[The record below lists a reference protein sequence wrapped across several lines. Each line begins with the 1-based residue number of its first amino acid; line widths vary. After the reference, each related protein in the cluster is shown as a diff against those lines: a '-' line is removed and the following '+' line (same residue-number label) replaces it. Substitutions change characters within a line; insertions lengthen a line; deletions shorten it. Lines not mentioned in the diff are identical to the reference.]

1 MRESNSH
8 CLNCRYLWRW
18 IPAFAGVTMFFFQTA
33 FAQPVVVS
41 SGPDSVGVTIY
52 RAPNRDKDEALDL
65 GNLRGFALISETRT
79 VDLPPGPVTIRFEGV
94 ASGIVPQSALIFGAD
109 IREKNRD
116 AALLSERSLLDGFTG
131 QTVTLRRTDPA
142 TGKRSEE
149 SAVIRSSATGVVVQT
164 SRGIEPIYC
173 SGLDNDL
180 IFPGVPAGLSAKPT
194 LSTLTKDQP
203 GGRRTITLVYLSQR
217 FDWQA
222 NYVGELAA
230 DGASLNLFAWL
241 TMASNDDTSF
251 ADATA
256 AAVAGKVNR
265 EDDGSGSSD
274 EEEREFKRRYE
285 CWPTREAMMAALV
298 APAPVAEPAP
308 MMMRMAA
315 PAMSADEASIV
326 VTGARL
332 AQREDLGDLK
342 LYRIPMPV
350 TVAARAQKQVAF
362 LIKPK
367 VKGTLI
373 YRAQYESGDGDDLDT
388 VKQLFRIKNIK
399 ANGLGEALPAG
410 QVALFQQAAGTR
422 MLLGETSLTD
432 KAVDEEVELVFGEAS
447 NVTSDQRTVTR
458 GKNWTEERI
467 TVRNA
472 NAAPV
477 RFEAEFPAASTD
489 KNFSKFSG
497 RMVPRPGKLVWTVT
511 VPANSTV
518 TLNWRETEKN

>member
-1 MRESNSH
+1 MR
-8 CLNCRYLWRW
+8 LLILLWMLAW
-18 IPAFAGVTMFFFQTA
+18 AQVAV
-33 FAQPVVVS
+33 AQPVVVS

-52 RAPNRDKDEALDL
+52 RNPNRSVDGALEL

-94 ASGIVPQSALIFGAD
+94 ASGIVPQSALIFGTD

-142 TGKRSEE
+142 TGMRREE
-149 SAVIRSSATGVVVQT
+149 SAVIRSGPNGVVVQT

-173 SGLDNDL
+173 SGLANDL
-180 IFPGVPAGLSAKPT
+180 LFPGVPVGLSAKPT

-203 GGRRTITLVYLSQR
+203 GGRRTITLVYLSQQ

-222 NYVGELAA
+222 NYVGELAT

-251 ADATA
+251 PDATA

-265 EDDGSGSSD
+265 ENNGDGGST
-274 EEEREFKRRYE
+274 EYVPPFNRRYE
-285 CWPTREAMMAALV
+285 CWPTREAMLEAIAEPM
-298 APAPVAEPAP
+298 APAPPPV
-308 MMMRMAA
+308 MMEMASPVSALSRM
-315 PAMSADEASIV
+315 DIV
-326 VTGARL
+326 VTA
-332 AQREDLGDLK
+332 AKVAVREDLGDLK

-367 VKGTLI
+367 VKGALL
-373 YRAQYESGDGDDLDT
+373 YRARYAYGLDT
-388 VKQLFRIKNIK
+388 VEQLFRVKNTK

-410 QVALFQQAAGTR
+410 KVALFQQASQAR
-422 MLLGETSLTD
+422 MLLGEASLAD
-432 KAVDEEVELVFGEAS
+432 KAVDEDVDLVFGSGS
-447 NVTSDQRTVTR
+447 NVTTEFVDGTSK
-458 GKNWTEERI
+458 GKNWQSKRLTI
-467 TVRNA
+467 SNA
-472 NAAPV
+472 NPSTV
-477 RFEAEFPAASTD
+477 RFEAEFPAADAGT
-489 KNFSKFSG
+489 NFGQFSG
-497 RMVPRPGKLVWTVT
+497 KMLAKPGKLVWAVT
-511 VPANSTV
+511 VPANGTV
-518 TLNWRETEKN
+518 TLNWRETEK

>member
-1 MRESNSH
+1 MRW
-8 CLNCRYLWRW
+8 LLLLWMLAW
-18 IPAFAGVTMFFFQTA
+18 TPVAA
-33 FAQPVVVS
+33 AQPVVVS
-41 SGPDSVGVTIY
+41 PGPDSVGVTIY
-52 RAPNRDKDEALDL
+52 RAPNRDKDEVLDL
-65 GNLRGFALISETRT
+65 ANLRGFALISETRT

-265 EDDGSGSSD
+265 NDNGEGWNDAYTAPVD
-274 EEEREFKRRYE
+274 RRYE
-285 CWPTREAMMAALV
+285 CWPSREAMLQS
-298 APAPVAEPAP
+298 VAEPAP
-308 MMMRMAA
+308 PPPAPVMMDMASPVMAMRTQN
-315 PAMSADEASIV
+315 IV
-326 VTGARL
+326 VTAAKI

-367 VKGTLI
+367 VKGTLL
-373 YRAQYESGDGDDLDT
+373 YRAQYDSDDGDDLDT

-410 QVALFQQAAGTR
+410 QVALFQQAAGMR

-472 NAAPV
+472 NAVPV

-497 RMVPRPGKLVWTVT
+497 RMIPKPGKLVWAVT
-511 VPANSTV
+511 VPANGLA
-518 TLNWRETEKN
+518 TLDWRETEK

>member
-1 MRESNSH
+1 MRW
-8 CLNCRYLWRW
+8 LILLWMLAW
-18 IPAFAGVTMFFFQTA
+18 AQVAV
-33 FAQPVVVS
+33 AQPVVVS

-52 RAPNRDKDEALDL
+52 RDPNRSVDGALEL

-79 VDLPPGPVTIRFEGV
+79 VDLPAGPVTIRFEGV

-142 TGKRSEE
+142 TGIRREE
-149 SAVIRSSATGVVVQT
+149 SAVVRSGPNGVVVQT

-173 SGLDNDL
+173 SGLANDL
-180 IFPGVPAGLSAKPT
+180 LFPGVPAGLSAKPT

-251 ADATA
+251 VDATA
-256 AAVAGKVNR
+256 TAVAGKVNR
-265 EDDGSGSSD
+265 EDDGAGNSD
-274 EEEREFKRRYE
+274 DYMPPFDRRYE
-285 CWPTREAMMAALV
+285 CWPTREAMAQAV
-298 APAPVAEPAP
+298 AEPVPSPAPV
-308 MMMRMAA
+308 MMDMAA
-315 PAMSADEASIV
+315 PVMAMRSENIV
-326 VTGARL
+326 VTASKI

-362 LIKPK
+362 LIKPT
-367 VKGTLI
+367 VKGTLL
-373 YRAQYESGDGDDLDT
+373 YRARYAYGLDT
-388 VKQLFRIKNIK
+388 VEQLFRVKNTK

-410 QVALFQQAAGTR
+410 KVALFQQASQTR
-422 MLLGETSLTD
+422 MLLGEASLAD
-432 KAVDEEVELVFGEAS
+432 KAVDEDVDLVFGSGS
-447 NVTSDQRTVTR
+447 NVTTEFVDGTSK
-458 GKNWTEERI
+458 GKNWQSKRLTI
-467 TVRNA
+467 SNA
-472 NAAPV
+472 NPSPV
-477 RFEAEFPAASTD
+477 RFEAEFPAADAGTTFGQF
-489 KNFSKFSG
+489 NG
-497 RMVPRPGKLVWTVT
+497 RMAPKPGKLVWAVT
-511 VPANSTV
+511 VPANGTV
-518 TLNWRETEKN
+518 TLNWRETEK

>member
-1 MRESNSH
+1 VRRLILFCM
-8 CLNCRYLWRW
+8 LAW
-18 IPAFAGVTMFFFQTA
+18 AQVAA
-33 FAQPVVVS
+33 AQPVIVS

-52 RAPNRDKDEALDL
+52 RDPNRAVDGALEL
-65 GNLRGFALISETRT
+65 GSLRGFALISETRT

-149 SAVIRSSATGVVVQT
+149 SAIIRSGPNGVVVQT
-164 SRGIEPIYC
+164 ARGIEPIYC
-173 SGLDNDL
+173 SGLSNDL
-180 IFPGVPAGLSAKPT
+180 LFPGVPVGLSAKPT

-222 NYVGELAA
+222 NYVGELAV

-241 TMASNDDTSF
+241 TMTSNDDTSF
-251 ADATA
+251 ANATA

-265 EDDGSGSSD
+265 NDNGEGWADAYTAPVD
-274 EEEREFKRRYE
+274 RRYE
-285 CWPTREAMMAALV
+285 CWPSREAMLQAVAEPM
-298 APAPVAEPAP
+298 APAPPPV
-308 MMMRMAA
+308 MMEMAA
-315 PAMSADEASIV
+315 PVAALSRMDMV
-326 VTGARL
+326 VTASKI

-362 LIKPK
+362 LVKPK
-367 VKGTLI
+367 VKGTLL
-373 YRAQYESGDGDDLDT
+373 YRARYAHGLDT
-388 VKQLFRIKNIK
+388 VEQLFRVKNTK

-410 QVALFQQAAGTR
+410 KVALFQQTAQMR
-422 MLLGETSLTD
+422 MLLGEASLAD
-432 KAVDEEVELVFGEAS
+432 KAVDEEVDLVFGSGS
-447 NVTSDQRTVTR
+447 NVTTEFVDGATK
-458 GKNWTEERI
+458 GKNWQSKRLV
-467 TVRNA
+467 VRNA
-472 NAAPV
+472 NQSPV
-477 RFEAEFPAASTD
+477 RFEAEFPAADSGTT
-489 KNFSKFSG
+489 FGQFSG
-497 RMVPRPGKLVWTVT
+497 KMVAKPGKLVWIVT
-511 VPANSTV
+511 VPANGTM
-518 TLNWRETEKN
+518 TLNWRETEK

>member
-1 MRESNSH
+1 VRR
-8 CLNCRYLWRW
+8 LFLLWMLAW
-18 IPAFAGVTMFFFQTA
+18 AQVAA
-33 FAQPVVVS
+33 AQPVVVS

-52 RAPNRDKDEALDL
+52 RDPNRSIEGALEL

-180 IFPGVPAGLSAKPT
+180 LFPGVPAGLSAKPT

-265 EDDGSGSSD
+265 EDDGSGNSD
-274 EEEREFKRRYE
+274 EYTPPFDRRYE
-285 CWPTREAMMAALV
+285 CWPSREAMLEA
-298 APAPVAEPAP
+298 VAEPAP
-308 MMMRMAA
+308 PPPVMMDMAA
-315 PAMSADEASIV
+315 PVAAMRAENIV
-326 VTGARL
+326 VTASKI

-362 LIKPK
+362 LVKPK
-367 VKGTLI
+367 VKGTLL
-373 YRAQYESGDGDDLDT
+373 YRARYAYGLDT
-388 VKQLFRIKNIK
+388 VEQLFRVKNTK

-410 QVALFQQAAGTR
+410 KFALFQEAAQMR
-422 MLLGETSLTD
+422 MLLGEASLAD
-432 KAVDEEVELVFGEAS
+432 KAVDEDVDLVFGSGS
-447 NVTSDQRTVTR
+447 NVTTEFVDGTAK
-458 GKNWTEERI
+458 GKNWQSKRLK
-467 TVRNA
+467 VSNA
-472 NAAPV
+472 NPSPI
-477 RFEAEFPAASTD
+477 RFEAEFPAADTGT
-489 KNFSKFSG
+489 NFGSFNGKMISK
-497 RMVPRPGKLVWTVT
+497 PGKLVWVVT

-518 TLNWRETEKN
+518 TLNWRETEK

>member
-1 MRESNSH
+1 VRR
-8 CLNCRYLWRW
+8 LIILLTLAW
-18 IPAFAGVTMFFFQTA
+18 AQVAA
-33 FAQPVVVS
+33 AQPVIVS

-52 RAPNRDKDEALDL
+52 RDPNRSVDGALEL
-65 GNLRGFALISETRT
+65 GSLRGFALISETRT

-131 QTVTLRRTDPA
+131 QTVTLRRTNPA

-149 SAVIRSSATGVVVQT
+149 SAVIRSGPNGVVVQT
-164 SRGIEPIYC
+164 ARGIESIYC

-180 IFPGVPAGLSAKPT
+180 LFPGVPTGLSAKPT

-265 EDDGSGSSD
+265 EDNGAGNSD
-274 EEEREFKRRYE
+274 EYLPPFDRRYE
-285 CWPTREAMMAALV
+285 CWPTREAMLQAIAEPM
-298 APAPVAEPAP
+298 APAPPPV
-308 MMMRMAA
+308 MMEMAA
-315 PAMSADEASIV
+315 PMAARSAMDIV
-326 VTGARL
+326 VTGAAKL

-362 LIKPK
+362 LVKPK
-367 VKGTLI
+367 VKGTLL
-373 YRAQYESGDGDDLDT
+373 YRARYAYGLDT
-388 VKQLFRIKNIK
+388 VEQLFRVKNTK

-410 QVALFQQAAGTR
+410 KVALFQQAAQTR
-422 MLLGETSLTD
+422 MLLGEASLAD
-432 KAVDEEVELVFGEAS
+432 KAVDEDVDLVFGSGS
-447 NVTSDQRTVTR
+447 NVTTEFVDGATK
-458 GKNWTEERI
+458 GKNWQSKRLV
-467 TVRNA
+467 VRNA
-472 NAAPV
+472 NPSPI
-477 RFEAEFPAASTD
+477 RFEAEFPAADTGTS
-489 KNFSKFSG
+489 FGQFSG
-497 RMVPRPGKLVWTVT
+497 KMVAKPGKLVWVVT
-511 VPANSTV
+511 VPANGTV
-518 TLNWRETEKN
+518 TLNWRETEK